1 LRFSVIL
8 KAARSILPE
17 DLHLGICLL
26 MALKDISQAKE
37 LFLQL
42 PRSIVTLQT
51 AAFYFALKVCIEELP
66 PDDMNV
72 RVNASCADPFKVFP
86 QHFYPYIFF
95 HRPDQPLQLIHL
107 VDQGKLPDC
116 TPTETSREARKLL
129 ASFIALQGEF
139 LQTLQL
145 QSLDCGVDP
154 LRFSHD
160 EQYRNDSILGLA
172 M

>member
-1 LRFSVIL
+1 
-8 KAARSILPE
+8 
-17 DLHLGICLL
+17 
-26 MALKDISQAKE
+26 
-37 LFLQL
+37 
-42 PRSIVTLQT
+42 
-51 AAFYFALKVCIEELP
+51 
-66 PDDMNV
+66 
-72 RVNASCADPFKVFP
+72 
-86 QHFYPYIFF
+86 
-95 HRPDQPLQLIHL
+95 LQLIHL

>member
-1 LRFSVIL
+1 VRFTVIL

-26 MALKDISQAKE
+26 TALKDISQAKE

-86 QHFYPYIFF
+86 RHFCPCIFSLIRF
-95 HRPDQPLQLIHL
+95 FRAADSLGGPGQAAQLHAH
-107 VDQGKLPDC
+107 G
-116 TPTETSREARKLL
+116 
-129 ASFIALQGEF
+129 
-139 LQTLQL
+139 
-145 QSLDCGVDP
+145 
-154 LRFSHD
+154 D
-160 EQYRNDSILGLA
+160 EQRGEEVARLFYCAAGRVFANAATTELGLRCRPPA
-172 M
+172 LLSR